1 MKGLFEMYPDDD
13 FLPDEAFDYTTRMQR
28 HQRMM
33 KGEYED
39 MMEDHNIND
48 VLNRFVRLCQ
58 EYGFY
63 FMMRQLTKALNA
75 KGFNV

>member
-1 MKGLFEMYPDDD
+1 MKGLFEMYPDDE
-13 FLPDEAFDYTTRMQR
+13 FLPEEAFDYT
-28 HQRMM
+28 

-39 MMEDHNIND
+39 MHEDHNIND
-48 VLNRFVRLCQ
+48 VINRFVRLCQ

>member
-13 FLPDEAFDYTTRMQR
+13 FLPNEAFDFT
-28 HQRMM
+28 

-39 MMEDHNIND
+39 MQEDHNIAD

>member
-1 MKGLFEMYPDDD
+1 MKGLFEMYPDYE
-13 FLPDEAFDYTTRMQR
+13 FLPEEAFDEIT
-28 HQRMM
+28 

-39 MMEDHNIND
+39 MMEDHNVND

>member
-13 FLPDEAFDYTTRMQR
+13 FLPDEAFDEIT
-28 HQRMM
+28 

-39 MMEDHNIND
+39 MMEDHNVND

>member
-1 MKGLFEMYPDDD
+1 MYPDDD
-13 FLPDEAFDYTTRMQR
+13 FLPDEAFDEIT
-28 HQRMM
+28 

-39 MMEDHNIND
+39 MMEDHNING

>member
-13 FLPDEAFDYTTRMQR
+13 FLPDEAFDEIT
-28 HQRMM
+28 

-39 MMEDHNIND
+39 MMEDHNINS

>member
-1 MKGLFEMYPDDD
+1 
-13 FLPDEAFDYTTRMQR
+13 MQ
-28 HQRMM
+28 
-33 KGEYED
+33 
-39 MMEDHNIND
+39 EDHNIAD

>member
-1 MKGLFEMYPDDD
+1 
-13 FLPDEAFDYTTRMQR
+13 
-28 HQRMM
+28 
-33 KGEYED
+33 
-39 MMEDHNIND
+39 MMEDHNING

>member
-1 MKGLFEMYPDDD
+1 LFPDDE
-13 FLPDEAFDYTTRMQR
+13 FLPEEAFDEIT
-28 HQRMM
+28 

-39 MMEDHNIND
+39 MMEDHNVND